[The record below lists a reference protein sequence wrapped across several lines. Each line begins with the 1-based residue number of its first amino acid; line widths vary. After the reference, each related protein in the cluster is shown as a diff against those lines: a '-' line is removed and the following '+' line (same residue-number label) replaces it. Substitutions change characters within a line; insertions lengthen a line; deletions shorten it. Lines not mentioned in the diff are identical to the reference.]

1 MLPALSG
8 QGATVGLYLN
18 PGLRFQGESAS
29 LHPLEPLQFSKE
41 VLTVTK
47 QLGHE

>member
-1 MLPALSG
+1 VTAKIDALKFS
-8 QGATVGLYLN
+8 ANTVRMEGW
-18 PGLRFQGESAS
+18 QGESAS

-41 VLTVTK
+41 VLTATK